1 VLPAVIASF
10 DAFARA
16 RRRRMP
22 VGRWIRWTLAGAAP
36 FALALALAFLLQL
49 AGWYPETVSEAL
61 APATSPTFAEA
72 LAPLVGIALC
82 FALGWAF
89 VRPALAGRMRGIG
102 LAAPAAAVALA
113 LVLSIEVLLVC
124 VSDPF
129 TALMLVPAA
138 HLCVLAA
145 LPERPR
151 RSLLAAG
158 IVIGGLVLPVLAI
171 GYYGARLDL
180 GGDLVAYALL
190 LVGSA
195 LGSVWTAVLSCLLAG
210 TLVSAAIVCLARAR
224 LEEADEP
231 VTVRGPVTYA
241 GPGSLG
247 GTESALRR

>member
-1 VLPAVIASF
+1 
-10 DAFARA
+10 
-16 RRRRMP
+16 
-22 VGRWIRWTLAGAAP
+22 
-36 FALALALAFLLQL
+36 
-49 AGWYPETVSEAL
+49 
-61 APATSPTFAEA
+61 
-72 LAPLVGIALC
+72 
-82 FALGWAF
+82 
-89 VRPALAGRMRGIG
+89 MRGIG
-102 LAAPAAAVALA
+102 LAAPPAAVALA

-138 HLCVLAA
+138 HFCVLAA

-158 IVIGGLVLPVLAI
+158 IVVGGLVLPVLAM
-171 GYYGARLDL
+171 GYYGARFDL
-180 GGDLVAYALL
+180 GGDLISYALL
-190 LVGSA
+190 IIGSA
-195 LGSVWTAVLSCLLAG
+195 LGSVWTAVLSSLITG
-210 TLVSAAIVCLARAR
+210 TLVSATIVCLARAR